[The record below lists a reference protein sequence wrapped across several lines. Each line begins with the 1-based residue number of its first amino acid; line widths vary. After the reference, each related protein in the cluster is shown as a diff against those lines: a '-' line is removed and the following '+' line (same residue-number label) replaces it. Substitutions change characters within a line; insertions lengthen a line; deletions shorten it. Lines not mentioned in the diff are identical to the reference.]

1 MSTILYLDN
10 HYINS
15 LEQLRQII
23 VKAIKEDETALC
35 KEIETL
41 FKDGIIQ
48 KWLEEGNLDCHKLL
62 SLILIPQNTDSS
74 KLKEKIGNVFSDEQ
88 IRVNR
93 FYSDFIEL
101 TESSYSED
109 GKTFSIINNDKF
121 LLR

>member
-41 FKDGIIQ
+41 
-48 KWLEEGNLDCHKLL
+48 
-62 SLILIPQNTDSS
+62 
-74 KLKEKIGNVFSDEQ
+74 LKTGLFRN
-88 IRVNR
+88 
-93 FYSDFIEL
+93 
-101 TESSYSED
+101 
-109 GKTFSIINNDKF
+109 G
-121 LLR
+121 LRKVI